1 MSNDDIDYF
10 SYDSSSENYHEHGQ
24 SLTSHIHEDQRLS
37 DEKERQEEERI
48 YNETY
53 GPFNRQ
59 VERWRTTNDPN
70 TTFCI
75 VKIINNTAHDF
86 KLTQISRR
94 TTDAERHALNIPSK
108 MPKALLLTYKY
119 DNPYRPGNKEN
130 TLKTKFEHFVNYAGE
145 TTEIK
150 IDIGLTVTGYRGAY
164 RYQHLHNVV
173 STGKTHVRCKSEITY
188 WNDRGPYDFEVL
200 ITLD

>member
-24 SLTSHIHEDQRLS
+24 SLTSHIYEDQRLS

-59 VERWRTTNDPN
+59 VERWRTTNDPD

-94 TTDAERHALNIPSK
+94 VTDAEKNTLHIPPK
-108 MPKALLLTYKY
+108 MPKALLLVAKY
-119 DNPYRPGNKEN
+119 HDPTRPGSAQD
-130 TLKTKFEHFVNYAGE
+130 TLKTRFEHFVNYSGE
-145 TTEIK
+145 TTELK
-150 IDIGLTVTGYRGAY
+150 IDIGLTVKGYRGAY
-164 RYQHLHNVV
+164 TYNHSHNIV
-173 STGKTHVRCKSEITY
+173 STGETHVRCKSKITH
-188 WNDRGPYDFEVL
+188 WKDRAPFDFEVL